1 MPLEIVTVPCRSDN
15 YAYLVKGDD
24 GVCIIDAPEA
34 APLIAAAQDRGW
46 TPGVLM
52 ITHHHPDHTEGTAE
66 LRAVFP
72 GLKVM
77 GPKAEEAKMPP
88 LDMALTEGM
97 NGGNGD
103 AYTVPLDVPGHTLG
117 HIAFHFPNAG
127 VIFTADSL
135 MAWGCGR
142 VFEGTMEM
150 MHATMQK
157 LAALPPETLIYSGH
171 EYTLGNMK
179 FALSIEPDN
188 PDLLARAEKVKAQRD
203 RGEPTVP
210 VTLAEELAT
219 NPFLRCHVPAVA
231 RAVGLPDATPEQ
243 VFAEVR
249 KRKDSF

>member
-1 MPLEIVTVPCRSDN
+1 MAR
-15 YAYLVKGDD
+15 
-24 GVCIIDAPEA
+24 A
-34 APLIAAAQDRGW
+34 AKPAGLDR
-46 TPGVLM
+46 
-52 ITHHHPDHTEGTAE
+52 D
-66 LRAVFP
+66 
-72 GLKVM
+72 
-77 GPKAEEAKMPP
+77 
-88 LDMALTEGM
+88 
-97 NGGNGD
+97 
-103 AYTVPLDVPGHTLG
+103 
-117 HIAFHFPNAG
+117 
-127 VIFTADSL
+127 
-135 MAWGCGR
+135 
-142 VFEGTMEM
+142 
-150 MHATMQK
+150 